1 MKKIFIIVIAASSL
15 LFAQQARY
23 ADASEMTLL
32 VDKLVEKGILTQ
44 YEAQILT
51 SQAKEEAAKKELS
64 DNLVKTTWKNRLEF
78 STPDGNFKGRIG
90 GRLHSDM
97 VYIKGQ
103 SSLAERTGTNFGRE
117 DRAFFRRAR
126 LYFQGTAYEDFFYKF
141 QWDFAGGTN
150 GFRDAY
156 VGMQN
161 IPYIGKFMV
170 GQFKEPFSLEELTS
184 SNNITF
190 IERSLPVMFAPGR
203 SWGAAIKNNWL
214 DQRLT
219 FGLGAFR
226 NSNEGANM
234 VTGNEWN
241 LTTRV
246 TALPW
251 YEAAD
256 KLAHLGVSYSLR
268 VPDSNSRS
276 FSQRPELRTTTRFV
290 DTGTFME
297 NLDNR
302 LGIEGAVVYGPL
314 SIQGEFIQA
323 WAEPKAPG
331 TSKTSYFHG
340 AYGYVSYFLTGENR
354 KYSKSSGAFSG
365 VSPKKN
371 FSLKDGTWGAW
382 EIAARYSYLDLD
394 QKNQNITGGILND
407 ITLGINWYLSPNL
420 RAMLN
425 YVHTH
430 RVGVG
435 HADGIQA
442 RVQVT
447 F

>member
-1 MKKIFIIVIAASSL
+1 MKKVFITVMAALSL
-15 LFAQQARY
+15 LFTQQARY
-23 ADASEMTLL
+23 AEASEMALL

-51 SQAKEEAAKKELS
+51 SQAKEEAAKKELRE
-64 DNLVKTTWKNRLEF
+64 NIVKTTWNNRLEF
-78 STPDGNFKGRIG
+78 ATPDGNFKGRIG

-97 VYIKGQ
+97 LYVRGQ
-103 SSLAERTGTNFGRE
+103 GELEDATGSSFKAE

-126 LYFQGTAYEDFFYKF
+126 LYFEGTAYEDFFYKF

-156 VGMQN
+156 VGMRN
-161 IPYIGKFMV
+161 IPYIGKFTV
-170 GQFKEPFSLEELTS
+170 GQFKEPFSLEEITS

-190 IERSLPVMFAPGR
+190 VERSLPVMFAPGR
-203 SWGAAIKNNWL
+203 SWGAAINNNWF

-219 FGLGAFR
+219 LGLGAFR
-226 NSNEGANM
+226 NSNEGADM

-251 YEAAD
+251 YESAD
-256 KLAHLGVSYSLR
+256 KLAHLGVSHSLR
-268 VPDSNSRS
+268 VPEGNSRR
-276 FSQRPELRTTTRFV
+276 FRQRPELRTTNRFV
-290 DTGTFME
+290 DTGTFLE
-297 NLDNR
+297 NVDNR

-314 SIQGEFIQA
+314 SVQGEFIQA
-323 WAEPKAPG
+323 WADRPDG
-331 TSKTSYFHG
+331 HSRTGYFHG
-340 AYGYVSYFLTGENR
+340 AYGYISYFLTGENR

-394 QKNQNITGGILND
+394 QKRQDITGGILND
-407 ITLGINWYLSPNL
+407 VTLGLNWYLTPNL

-435 HADGIQA
+435 HADGVQA